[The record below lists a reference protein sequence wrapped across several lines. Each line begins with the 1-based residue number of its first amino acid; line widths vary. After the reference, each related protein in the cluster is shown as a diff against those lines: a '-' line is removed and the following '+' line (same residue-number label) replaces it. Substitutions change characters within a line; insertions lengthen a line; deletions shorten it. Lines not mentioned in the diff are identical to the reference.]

1 MKIRKMKYAH
11 WFLSVYNLL
20 FGKIKPK
27 ESLKVDYSF
36 KSIVVYSTTAL
47 GDFMFNTPTMR
58 ALRQRY
64 PDAHITLV
72 AGTVN
77 YAMVK
82 DYACF
87 DEVIFW
93 NNKFRD
99 MMQTVRKLRKHK
111 PELAVILHGHLPYDI
126 LSAALAGCQYILR
139 DNYLTLPKELDSWVI
154 SCSLNFSGHLIQ
166 RKLNLMQFLGGDTT
180 KIEMEIPC
188 SFEKLAKPVG
198 RVRIGFNMGASTR
211 ERCWPVSHFT
221 ELAKELLALHGDN
234 CDIVIIGSQADHD
247 LADSLL
253 AELNDERLQRVV
265 NYVGKTSLPQLL
277 SVIDS
282 LDVLVTGD
290 TGPLHLAVA
299 LKVPTVS
306 LFVTVNPKFTGPYQD
321 RELHHVIDLSG
332 CSDDT
337 LDEYPEQPLSIIPV
351 AQVYS
356 ALVTIGVISAA
367 TQIGGSNAANPHV
380 TIEQ

>member
-11 WFLSVYNLL
+11 WFLSVYNWS
-20 FGKIKPK
+20 FGNIKSK
-27 ESLKVDYSF
+27 ESLSADYPF
-36 KSIVVYSTTAL
+36 KRIVVYSTTAL

-82 DYACF
+82 DYPCF

-99 MMQTVRKLRKHK
+99 MMQAVCKIRQHK

-126 LSAALAGCQYILR
+126 LSAALVGCQYILR
-139 DNYLTLPKELDSWVI
+139 DNYLTLPKELDPWVI

-166 RKLNLMQFLGGDTT
+166 RKLNLMQFLGGNTA

-188 SFEKLAKPVG
+188 SFETLSKPAG
-198 RVRIGFNMGASTR
+198 RIRIGFNMGASTR

-221 ELAKELLALHGDN
+221 ELAKALLELHGDN
-234 CDIVIIGSQADHD
+234 CDLVIIGSRADQD
-247 LADSLL
+247 LADALL
-253 AELNDERLQRVV
+253 AELNDERLSRVV

-277 SVIDS
+277 GVIDS

-306 LFVTVNPKFTGPYQD
+306 LFVTANPKFTGPYQD
-321 RELHHVIDLSG
+321 RALHQVIDLS
-332 CSDDT
+332 SRYDDA
-337 LDEYPEQPLSIIPV
+337 LARYPEQPLSIISV

-356 ALVTIGVISAA
+356 ALVTMGVISAA
-367 TQIGGSNAANPHV
+367 IQNGPSNAANSH
-380 TIEQ
+380 TIIKQ

>member
-20 FGKIKPK
+20 FGNIKPK
-27 ESLKVDYSF
+27 KSLSPDYPF
-36 KSIVVYSTTAL
+36 KRIVVYSTTAL

-82 DYACF
+82 DYSCF

-99 MMQTVRKLRKHK
+99 MMQAVCKIRKHK

-126 LSAALAGCQYILR
+126 LSAVLAGCQYILR

-166 RKLNLMQFLGGDTT
+166 RKLDLMQFLGGDTS

-188 SFEKLAKPVG
+188 SFERLAKPVG
-198 RVRIGFNMGASTR
+198 RIRIGFNMGASTR
-211 ERCWPVSHFT
+211 ERCWPVSYFT
-221 ELAKELLALHGDN
+221 ELAKRLIDSHDDKCE
-234 CDIVIIGSQADHD
+234 IVIIGSRADRE
-247 LADSLL
+247 LADTLL
-253 AELNDERLQRVV
+253 AGLNSDQQQRVS
-265 NYVGKTSLPQLL
+265 NYVGKTSLPQLIG
-277 SVIDS
+277 VIDS
-282 LDVLVTGD
+282 LDVLLTGD

-299 LKVPTVS
+299 LKIPTIS
-306 LFVTVNPKFTGPYQD
+306 LFVTASPKFTGPYQNK
-321 RELHHVIDLSG
+321 ELHHVIDLS
-332 CSDDT
+332 CSHYHA
-337 LDEYPEQPLSIIPV
+337 LSMHPEQPLSIIPV
-351 AQVYS
+351 DQVYGILEKMCVTS
-356 ALVTIGVISAA
+356 AKNSFDTVKD
-367 TQIGGSNAANPHV
+367 
-380 TIEQ
+380 